1 MDARFQRVCDKVQTE
16 LARLPIPGAAV
27 GILYGGEE
35 FHAGFGITN
44 VNYPQTVQAGTLF
57 QIGSITKTFVGTLIL
72 RLVEAGK
79 LELDTPVR
87 VVVPELQLRD
97 EYAAQHV
104 TLRHCLQHTG
114 GWRGDY
120 FDDFGRG
127 ENALAKMI
135 AAMAFL
141 PQDAPLGEWFSY
153 NNAGF
158 YLAGRVIERVM
169 RQPFERVMQEWVFEP
184 LGLRN
189 AYFFAEEVITKSFAV
204 GHETIQG
211 KATVALPWALAR
223 TAHPAGGIITDTS
236 DLMRYAR
243 FHMGD
248 GTSADG
254 RRILTRDALQELQ
267 TPRVPATYPQSVGLA
282 WFIYDLDGLKFIE
295 HGGGTKGQITRL
307 VIAPEKQFAAAI
319 LTNSGSG
326 NVMIVNVLNEI
337 LDAFLNLRVEP
348 PPLVTLDAAQ
358 LDAYAGVYDSAL
370 DRIEISVSQDKLLV
384 QLTPHGG
391 FPTPDIPP
399 PPAPPSVTAGFYAPD
414 RIIGLEEPYKNT
426 RAEFLRDG
434 AGSVRWLRFG
444 SRVHTRI

>member
-1 MDARFQRVCDKVQTE
+1 MDSRFQRVCDAVQAE
-16 LARLPIPGAAV
+16 LARLPVPGAAV
-27 GILYGGEE
+27 GIFHGGEE
-35 FHAGFGITN
+35 FHAGFGNTN
-44 VNYPQTVQAGTLF
+44 VDYPQPVGNATLF
-57 QIGSITKTFVGTLIL
+57 QIGSITKTFVAMLIL

-79 LELDTPVR
+79 LDLDTPVR
-87 VVVPELQLRD
+87 VYLPELQLRD
-97 EYAAQHV
+97 EHATQHA

-141 PQDAPLGEWFSY
+141 PQDAPLGELFSY

-184 LGLRN
+184 IGLRN
-189 AYFFAEEVITKSFAV
+189 AYFFAEDVITKSFAV
-204 GHETIQG
+204 GHETVDG
-211 KATVALPWALAR
+211 KAVVALPWALAR
-223 TAHPAGGIITDTS
+223 TAHPAGGIITDTN

-254 RRILTRDALQELQ
+254 IRLLARAALEEMQTR
-267 TPRVPATYPQSVGLA
+267 RVPATDPQSVGLA
-282 WFIYDLDGLKFIE
+282 WFIYTLEGVKFIE

-307 VIAPEKQFAAAI
+307 LIAPEKQFAAAI

-326 NVMIVNVLNEI
+326 NVLIVNIVSEI
-337 LDAFLNLRVEP
+337 LEAFLDLRVP
-348 PPLVTLDAAQ
+348 PPSILALDAGQ
-358 LDAYAGVYDSAL
+358 LDAYAGIYDSAL
-370 DRIEISVSQDKLLV
+370 DRIEISVSQDRLVV
-384 QLTPHGG
+384 QLRPHGG

-399 PPAPPSVTAGFYAPD
+399 PPAPPPVAAAFYAPD
-414 RIIGLEEPYKNT
+414 CIIGLEEPYKST

-444 SRVHTRI
+444 SRVHKRI